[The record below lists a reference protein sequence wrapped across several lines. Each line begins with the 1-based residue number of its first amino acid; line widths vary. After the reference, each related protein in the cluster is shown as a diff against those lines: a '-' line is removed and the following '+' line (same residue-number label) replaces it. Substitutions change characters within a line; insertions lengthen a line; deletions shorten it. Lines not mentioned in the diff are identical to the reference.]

1 MRRLKVD
8 VSTGET
14 IRFEGEGKTLI
25 TLVAKSGQRTRFD
38 IQIDEKVAIDLPEKA
53 TVQSI
58 VGKGL
63 KSLS

>member
-38 IQIDEKVAIDLPEKA
+38 IQIDDKVAIDLPEKA
-53 TVQSI
+53 TVQAI